1 LLTGRFIDIG
11 AKIIIRSIKMYSRKE
26 TLKMKRRLIVM
37 LTTITI
43 IAALVI
49 PVNAEGPVKQQLL
62 VDQARITFKSFMIDK
77 NMAWFR
83 EHMHKAKG
91 FLIIPELLQGAW
103 FIGGSGGRGVLV
115 VKDNATGDW
124 SQPVFYTLGSLT
136 LGIQFGGEKSEI
148 IMAVFTQKG
157 LERLYSSSFKFGG
170 DASIAIGPAGGG
182 GKADIMTDFVSFVRS
197 KGAFAGVS
205 MEGAI
210 VKVNGDWNELYYG
223 KKVSPVG
230 IVNHKLVSNPGSAEL
245 LTTIRDALK

>member
-1 LLTGRFIDIG
+1 
-11 AKIIIRSIKMYSRKE
+11 
-26 TLKMKRRLIVM
+26 MKRRLTVI

-43 IAALVI
+43 IAALVT
-49 PVNAEGPVKQQLL
+49 PVNAEEAVKQQLL

-115 VKDNATGDW
+115 AKDKVTGDW
-124 SQPVFYTLGSLT
+124 SQPAFYTIGSLSF
-136 LGIQFGGEKSEI
+136 GIQFGGEKSEI

-157 LERLYSSSFKFGG
+157 LDRLYSSSFKFGG
-170 DASIAIGPAGGG
+170 DASIAAGPVGGG
-182 GKADIMTDFVSFVRS
+182 AKADVMTDFVSFVRS

-210 VKVNGDWNELYYG
+210 VKANYNWNQLYYG

-230 IVNHKLVSNPGSAEL
+230 IIKHKLVSNPGSAEL
-245 LTTIRDALK
+245 LKTIRDSLN